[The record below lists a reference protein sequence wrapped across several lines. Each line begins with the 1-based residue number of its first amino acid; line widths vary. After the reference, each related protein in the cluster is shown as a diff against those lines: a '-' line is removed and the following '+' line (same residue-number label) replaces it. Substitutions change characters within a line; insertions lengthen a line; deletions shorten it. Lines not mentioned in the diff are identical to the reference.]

1 MNKSISLFIG
11 NLKSGGAQ
19 SVCISLSNHLAIRG
33 WKVNLIILNLK
44 EAQNLERIN
53 SDVEIV
59 SLGVKKARFSF
70 VRLLS
75 YFLKKRPKI
84 VVSFDYEMAFVLVFL
99 KLFINFKFIVR
110 NINTISG
117 IVNHSRTAIS
127 RYVIK
132 NIIYNSLSKSN
143 FIINQCQ
150 AMEDDLLIEWPIF
163 KSKSVVI
170 YNPVSDYIQKY
181 ARSDQFRNSILVFD
195 EYVLCVGRLESQK
208 SFQTAL
214 IAFSTISKKF
224 PRLRLKLVGDGSERN
239 NLIKLS
245 FDLGIN
251 HLVDFEGVKTDLIPI
266 YVNAKLTLLT
276 STYEG
281 FPNVLIESITLGTPV
296 VSFDCPSGPKEIIV
310 NGVNGFLVINNSLN
324 DLVDKLISALQYKW
338 DELKI
343 RETSNQYRVEN
354 YSKEFEK
361 TILKTF
367 DK

>member
-1 MNKSISLFIG
+1 MIKSISIFIG

-33 WKVNLIILNLK
+33 WKVDLIVLNL
-44 EAQNLERIN
+44 EESQNLERIN
-53 SDVEIV
+53 CDVEIL

-70 VRLLS
+70 MRLLS
-75 YFLKKRPKI
+75 YFFKKKPHL
-84 VVSFDYEMAFVLVFL
+84 VVSFDYEMAIVLVFL
-99 KLFINFKFIVR
+99 KLFFNFKFILR
-110 NINTISG
+110 NINTVSR
-117 IVNHSRTAIS
+117 IVDNSRKAIS

-132 NIIYNSLSKSN
+132 NIIYNSLNKSD

-150 AMEDDLLIEWPIF
+150 AMEDDLLVKWPIF

-181 ARSDQFRNSILVFD
+181 VSYNQLRNSNLIVD
-195 EYVLCVGRLESQK
+195 EYILCVGRLESQK

-214 IAFSTISKKF
+214 IAFSTITKRF
-224 PRLRLKLVGDGSERN
+224 PRLRLKLVGDGSELN
-239 NLIKLS
+239 NLRKLS

-251 HLVDFEGVKTDLIPI
+251 HLVDFEGVKTDLISI
-266 YVNAKLTLLT
+266 YVKAKLTLLT

-310 NGVNGFLVINNSLN
+310 NGVNGFLVINGSVS
-324 DLVDKLISALQYKW
+324 DLVDKLISAVQYNW

-354 YSKEFEK
+354 YFKEFEN
-361 TILKTF
+361 TILKSF